1 MPLKKASKLIMLEI
15 ERKAK
20 AKGFRFIFGVDEA
33 GRGPLAGP
41 VVGAAILLHNTEF
54 TCPVRDSKQLT
65 PKQRERAF
73 LEIQERSWYGVGVV
87 NESVID
93 EINILRAAHFAMS
106 LAVEDLVTHL
116 PSRIRETEDFAS
128 SVKVLIDGNLF
139 TRELPYSLQ
148 TVVRGDSLS
157 LSIAS
162 ASIVAKVTRDRI
174 MEHYDRIFPQY
185 GFKDHKGYPTVAHR
199 AAVRKHGLSS
209 IHRKSFRI

>member
-1 MPLKKASKLIMLEI
+1 MPPKKASKLLMLEI

-41 VVGAAILLHNTEF
+41 VVAAAVLLHSTEF
-54 TCPVRDSKQLT
+54 TCPIRDSKLLT

-73 LEIQERSWYGVGVV
+73 MEIQERSWYGIGIV

-93 EINILRAAHFAMS
+93 EMNILRAAHFAMG
-106 LAVEDLVTHL
+106 LAVEDLVAHL
-116 PSRIRETEDFAS
+116 PRKIRETPDFAS

-139 TRELPYSLQ
+139 TRNLPYSIQ
-148 TVVRGDSLS
+148 TVVHGDALS

-185 GFKDHKGYPTVAHR
+185 GFKDHKGYPTAEHR
-199 AAVRKHGLSS
+199 AAVRKHGLSP
-209 IHRKSFRI
+209 IHRRSFRT